1 MDMETL
7 TLVAIILLPL
17 AFVHGWWMGKNHG
30 IKNFINFVYDKRD
43 KFNHTTMKF
52 PSRDE
57 VEFVDTLEYNKLV
70 LQAIDEAIEKQS
82 SREI

>member
-1 MDMETL
+1 METL
-7 TLVAIILLPL
+7 TLAAIILLPA
-17 AFVHGWWMGKNHG
+17 AFAHGWWVGKKQG
-30 IKNFINFVYDKRD
+30 ISNFISFVYDKRD

-52 PSRDE
+52 PNKDE
-57 VEFVDTLEYNKLV
+57 IEFVDTLEYNRLV